1 MTGNMAD
8 LAAYDFDA
16 RAAAA
21 ILDPQKAGDDRYYRV
36 YRQITAG
43 AYTVTSGQGPAM
55 RIDGMTIDDVG
66 VMPSRLQL
74 PALLA
79 ALPTAGTSPPTPAQA
94 RELMEKAARLY
105 EGIRIG
111 NAEMRGLSMG
121 MPEGGFKLAAI
132 RFNMENGK
140 TGEFAFEGFDG
151 GTPKGPVKAARF
163 ALKAFDIANLLRMS
177 ALFANP
183 AQKPSPD
190 QAARMLALLEGA
202 ELKGGVA
209 PYKDTGKS
217 VNIELLSL
225 DWGQF
230 VGPIPSRVRLT
241 AKVSGPLDANDPGQK
256 MLVAA
261 GLDRAA
267 INLDFGA
274 AWTEASGAFV
284 LEPVT
289 LELGS
294 LVKASARVALAN
306 VPREIFS
313 LNPQQAAGIATQV
326 EAGTLELTLRDIGA
340 VDLAI
345 AQYARAQNL
354 SREDARQTIVDNIR
368 AAGENAITANPDAEA
383 AVEATARFV
392 ETSGQT
398 LVIKLTP
405 LGKVPAMQLV
415 QALQI
420 DPLSAL
426 AQFRIEASTGL

>member
-1 MTGNMAD
+1 
-8 LAAYDFDA
+8 
-16 RAAAA
+16 
-21 ILDPQKAGDDRYYRV
+21 
-36 YRQITAG
+36 
-43 AYTVTSGQGPAM
+43 
-55 RIDGMTIDDVG
+55 
-66 VMPSRLQL
+66 
-74 PALLA
+74 
-79 ALPTAGTSPPTPAQA
+79 
-94 RELMEKAARLY
+94 
-105 EGIRIG
+105 
-111 NAEMRGLSMG
+111 
-121 MPEGGFKLAAI
+121 
-132 RFNMENGK
+132 
-140 TGEFAFEGFDG
+140 
-151 GTPKGPVKAARF
+151 
-163 ALKAFDIANLLRMS
+163 
-177 ALFANP
+177 
-183 AQKPSPD
+183 
-190 QAARMLALLEGA
+190 
-202 ELKGGVA
+202 
-209 PYKDTGKS
+209 
-217 VNIELLSL
+217 
-225 DWGQF
+225 
-230 VGPIPSRVRLT
+230 
-241 AKVSGPLDANDPGQK
+241 
-256 MLVAA
+256 
-261 GLDRAA
+261 
-267 INLDFGA
+267 
-274 AWTEASGAFV
+274 V